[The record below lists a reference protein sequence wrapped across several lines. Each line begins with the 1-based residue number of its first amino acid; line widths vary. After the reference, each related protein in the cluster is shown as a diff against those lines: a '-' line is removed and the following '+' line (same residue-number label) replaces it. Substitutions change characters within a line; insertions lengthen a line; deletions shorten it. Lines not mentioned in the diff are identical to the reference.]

1 MHKNIKFQ
9 NPEKEIVFINGSPFE
24 NDDNSEYKSIKLRE
38 IQENLNKDR
47 LIIIYN
53 LNQIHPFLYDL
64 YNKNYIIKDEEKYV
78 RIYFDSFTEQ
88 LIPIND
94 PLRIIILVDTNCTKE
109 IDYTL
114 FNRFEKVKIKFWKLL
129 DDKQKTLAKKILE
142 DINFKRYIED
152 TKINYNLMDLL
163 INCDKEEIQGLVYYE
178 TIKNNHE
185 LNENKIKDVI
195 FSKIIKFL
203 SQDIISILPEGHKIK
218 ELYLNEKRYYN
229 LKSYI
234 NELNEKNY
242 KISIIYTFNNISS
255 ISEGI
260 NNKIKFSISE
270 IKKENQL
277 EKKIKEL
284 TYEYEKLIRDNN
296 DNNSKLSK
304 YLYIYFDQFDSN
316 KIQFVSEYIK
326 KKFKSDDY
334 KYIFMVHIHRN
345 FDSQINSTIYSIPD
359 IDPDIDQLFIDNLNG
374 PNLKFK
380 DLLKSNIKFILD
392 DNSEYMD
399 LDNEFN
405 KLLSNFVFEG
415 LNKKRNKSNNNNLD
429 KSMIIKD
436 NNYSKEIIKYMKNN
450 SYFKEK
456 IILKAKNFLNEENNV
471 EENGQKLIERILY
484 KKYIDKSSLDIISC
498 TLNYIKVE
506 IFCKY
511 INYILAALEDN
522 NILTTL
528 IEIQNNNENNKID
541 ESKINQ
547 FLINFLDNLTYDE
560 KKEFNPKFLYNYK
573 IPGFYNYL
581 EENYSQDKG
590 SKALGNGDENNED
603 FNLTKNNNNS

>member
-1 MHKNIKFQ
+1 MENQIDKAIKEIKFQ
-9 NPEKEIVFINGSPFE
+9 NEKNLIKYN
-24 NDDNSEYKSIKLRE
+24 NDI
-38 IQENLNKDR
+38 KDR
-47 LIIIYN
+47 VIYIAFE
-53 LNQIHPFLYDL
+53 QI
-64 YNKNYIIKDEEKYV
+64 N
-78 RIYFDSFTEQ
+78 
-88 LIPIND
+88 
-94 PLRIIILVDTNCTKE
+94 
-109 IDYTL
+109 
-114 FNRFEKVKIKFWKLL
+114 
-129 DDKQKTLAKKILE
+129 
-142 DINFKRYIED
+142 
-152 TKINYNLMDLL
+152 
-163 INCDKEEIQGLVYYE
+163 
-178 TIKNNHE
+178 
-185 LNENKIKDVI
+185 
-195 FSKIIKFL
+195 
-203 SQDIISILPEGHKIK
+203 
-218 ELYLNEKRYYN
+218 
-229 LKSYI
+229 
-234 NELNEKNY
+234 
-242 KISIIYTFNNISS
+242 
-255 ISEGI
+255 
-260 NNKIKFSISE
+260 
-270 IKKENQL
+270 
-277 EKKIKEL
+277 
-284 TYEYEKLIRDNN
+284 
-296 DNNSKLSK
+296 
-304 YLYIYFDQFDSN
+304 SN